1 VSALS
6 PFNGEGVVAHY
17 LEVEEEPG
25 RGTVEEGRRV
35 GAKRTVQLG
44 WRRKSKKKM
53 LKSSKMMENPRIE

>member
-6 PFNGEGVVAHY
+6 PFNSEGVVAHC

-25 RGTVEEGRRV
+25 RGTVEKGRRV

-53 LKSSKMMENPRIE
+53 LNPVK

>member
-6 PFNGEGVVAHY
+6 PFNSEGVVAHC

-25 RGTVEEGRRV
+25 RGTVEKGRRV

-44 WRRKSKKKM
+44 SRRKSKKKM
-53 LKSSKMMENPRIE
+53 LNPVK